1 MLLRRVADRVCKL
14 GVSHIILVFVHAN
27 VLALVGEVVQV
38 TEKVWR
44 ELLVD
49 LQEHILQIRHRDTI
63 GADIEL
69 IEALVKHLKEAAKI
83 LRLRL
88 WNDVRDLLVH
98 LAGLLNA
105 LEVRLEELFEAWV
118 GSSSLLDECNLV
130 ADTETVLE
138 EERAAEALH
147 RALAHDADTVTK
159 HVRLVHIMS
168 SQDDDSVLLV

>member
-1 MLLRRVADRVCKL
+1 MSDRVCEL
-14 GVSHIILVFVHAN
+14 RFPLSFLVHA
-27 VLALVGEVVQV
+27 LALVGEVVQV

-118 GSSSLLDECNLV
+118 GSSSLLDECNL
-130 ADTETVLE
+130 DE
-138 EERAAEALH
+138 
-147 RALAHDADTVTK
+147 K
-159 HVRLVHIMS
+159 IKK
-168 SQDDDSVLLV
+168 VLLEQINIKLTQQAVKIRADIEVIIH